1 MRGMPPVALPSA
13 FLFVAAK
20 PGGRSTYGMRTAK
33 NRNQLAEALRRERYT
48 LKSAY
53 ELPKWMAQSA
63 RFRSSDQLIL
73 NEQLA
78 QLLSRGVPLVE
89 AMDVAAETVS
99 QGARPM
105 VERMRDMVAAGTS
118 FADACRNVG
127 GFDTVSVAVYRAA
140 ERSGDLAGASK
151 QIAIT
156 LRRTQMVAGKAITLL
171 IYPIIVLSISLLVA
185 FGLMVGIVPKLGVA
199 LSELGEIPWF
209 SKLVIAVGTFLS
221 DYFTPIMI
229 LAALGLVTLLAF
241 RAKII
246 EGIARLSRV
255 LPLLREVIMAQE
267 SVRFFSVMAAM
278 SRSGVPLA
286 DALGT
291 ANQAINHPKLRKQM
305 ERLRT
310 RLIEGGALR
319 NLIEEVDAFPVATR
333 RLLIA
338 AEKSGDLEAVFNQLA
353 TDMTDEVDRR
363 SQRFLAVLQPLLIVF
378 MFVII
383 GSLLIALLLPL
394 ITMSSSIGGK

>member
-1 MRGMPPVALPSA
+1 MRSMPPVAIPPS
-13 FLFVAAK
+13 FVFTASK
-20 PGGRSTYGMRTAK
+20 PGGKSMFGLRSAK
-33 NRNQLAEALRRERYT
+33 NRNQLAEQLKRERVT

-53 ELPKWMAQSA
+53 QLPKWMAQPA
-63 RFRSSDQLIL
+63 RIGGGDQLIL

-89 AMDVAAETVS
+89 AMEVAGETVS
-99 QGARPM
+99 SGARPM
-105 VERMRDMVAAGTS
+105 IERMRDLVASGTS
-118 FADACRNVG
+118 FAEACRIVG
-127 GFDTVSVAVYRAA
+127 GFDTVSVADYRAA
-140 ERSGDLAGASK
+140 ERSGDLAGAAK

-156 LRRTQMVAGKAITLL
+156 VRRTRMVAGKAITLL
-171 IYPIIVLSISLLVA
+171 IYPIIVLAISLLVA
-185 FGLMVGIVPKLGVA
+185 FGLMVGVVPKLGVA
-199 LSELGEIPWF
+199 LAEIGEVPWF
-209 SKLVIAVGTFLS
+209 SKIIIGFGTFLA
-221 DYFTPIMI
+221 DNFTLIMFLMGGGLI
-229 LAALGLVTLLAF
+229 ALLVL

-246 EGIARLSRV
+246 ESINRLSRT

-338 AEKSGDLEAVFNQLA
+338 AEKAGDLEAVFNQLA

-378 MFVII
+378 MFAII

-394 ITMSSSIGGK
+394 ITMSSTIGGR

>member
-1 MRGMPPVALPSA
+1 MFGL
-13 FLFVAAK
+13 
-20 PGGRSTYGMRTAK
+20 RSAK
-33 NRNQLAEALRRERYT
+33 NRNQLAEQLKRERVT

-53 ELPKWMAQSA
+53 QLPKWMAQPT
-63 RFRSSDQLIL
+63 RIGGGDQLIL

-89 AMDVAAETVS
+89 AMDVAGETVS
-99 QGARPM
+99 SGARPM
-105 VERMRDMVAAGTS
+105 IERMRDLVASGTS
-118 FADACRNVG
+118 FAEACRIVG

-140 ERSGDLAGASK
+140 ERSGDLAGAAK

-156 LRRTQMVAGKAITLL
+156 VRRTRMVAGKAITLL
-171 IYPIIVLSISLLVA
+171 IYPIIVLAISLLVA
-185 FGLMVGIVPKLGVA
+185 FGLMVGVVPKLGVA
-199 LSELGEIPWF
+199 LAEIGEVPWF
-209 SKLVIAVGTFLS
+209 SKIIIGFGTFLA
-221 DYFTPIMI
+221 DNFTLIMFLMGGGLI
-229 LAALGLVTLLAF
+229 ALLVL
-241 RAKII
+241 RAKIVESI
-246 EGIARLSRV
+246 NRLSRT

-338 AEKSGDLEAVFNQLA
+338 AEKAGDLEAVFNQLA

-378 MFVII
+378 MFAII

-394 ITMSSSIGGK
+394 ITMSSTIGGR